1 MAYLDR
7 NAPNN
12 RAAVLTAVALI
23 HAAAGYAIVTG
34 LAVDYYKEITTV
46 FEARNIPADP
56 LAPPPE
62 PKPQPSAKPVE
73 QRVVT
78 AERPLELPTR
88 NRTAVEQRQDIL
100 PPVPFPTGDADIFVP
115 MPPPP
120 APVPTGTPRAAKPQ
134 GRPGNW
140 VTTRLSRAR
149 LARRQPGHFA
159 LPAGDRQRR
168 PGAVLHDH
176 RVERVCRPRPH
187 DLRAASHA
195 RPVRSRHRWRRQPH
209 RRFLCRQHHLEDS
222 RITIARMPLPGG
234 GGVPLGRSER

>member
-134 GRPGNW
+134 GRPGSW
-140 VTTRLSRAR
+140 VTTNDYPARDLREGNQGTSRFLLEIGSDGRVQSCTITGSSGFAGLDRTTCERLRTRAR
-149 LARRQPGHFA
+149 F
-159 LPAGDRQRR
+159 
-168 PGAVLHDH
+168 
-176 RVERVCRPRPH
+176 E
-187 DLRAASHA
+187 AAT
-195 RPVRSRHRWRRQPH
+195 
-209 RRFLCRQHHLEDS
+209 D
-222 RITIARMPLPGG
+222 GG
-234 GGVPLGRSER
+234 GNRIAGSYAGSITWKIPE